1 MVEEYLANL
10 IFDYISPPLVP
21 EIEILPWKNTY
32 VVAVRIYPSSARPH
46 ILMFHGVFVR
56 VGCLNRLA
64 HPKFEDEC
72 KLQARNESF
81 DEQPMVEL
89 GWESL
94 DFRAASECFQS
105 IKQLKPSD
113 LKTLKL
119 MTLRQGRLVPTTGGI
134 LLFGFEREKYFP
146 DAWIQAEQFAG
157 TDRSELI
164 ATSEIH
170 ECPIQAIEQ
179 AFLFIKRKTSRHTQT
194 WTYPLVA
201 LREALVNA
209 VLHADYAQQGTPIR
223 IAIYSDRLEIE
234 NPGLLLKVTIDEIQ
248 QGLSKLRNRVIS
260 RVFHALGMVEQ
271 WGGGIQRMIT
281 ACEEAGL
288 DLPRFQE
295 IGTGFR
301 VTFFR
306 AQKPSPPVDPFDQ
319 KIPDKALR
327 SRRRISK
334 R

>member
-1 MVEEYLANL
+1 VFSIHQA
-10 IFDYISPPLVP
+10 
-21 EIEILPWKNTY
+21 IETLY
-32 VVAVRIYPSSARPH
+32 
-46 ILMFHGVFVR
+46 
-56 VGCLNRLA
+56 
-64 HPKFEDEC
+64 
-72 KLQARNESF
+72 
-81 DEQPMVEL
+81 
-89 GWESL
+89 
-94 DFRAASECFQS
+94 
-105 IKQLKPSD
+105 